1 MKADVG
7 SVIWNMANGTM
18 ADNLAD
24 PEFTNSVDALTREI
38 YDDPSTIVQ
47 LPLDSLLMLFA
58 IKTFYV
64 DRRHNNPDTIA
75 YIGRL
80 LNSFSRTDS
89 APEEVRRF
97 RGESEDVASSVNP
110 LYMMDV
116 LLKGETN
123 PRTVMALHRYIADH
137 SLFWAGTFP
146 DASPSTSS
154 FGESCY
160 YTLSRFG
167 DTSSYDREVY
177 SELSRIFPFYVD
189 GMNDLARNFLHAPNR
204 EVLTD
209 LMLDAVTRSK
219 EGNLVEATQAKEDAL
234 AYARLLHF
242 PSPFGSN

>member
-1 MKADVG
+1 M
-7 SVIWNMANGTM
+7 
-18 ADNLAD
+18 
-24 PEFTNSVDALTREI
+24 
-38 YDDPSTIVQ
+38 
-47 LPLDSLLMLFA
+47 LLA

-64 DRRHNNPDTIA
+64 DRRHNNPDTIS

-80 LNSFSRTDS
+80 LDSFTRTDS
-89 APEEVRRF
+89 APEAVRRF
-97 RGESEDVASSVNP
+97 REGSEDAASSVDP
-110 LYMMDV
+110 VYMVDV
-116 LLKGETN
+116 LLKDASDS
-123 PRTVMALHRYIADH
+123 RSVMALHRYIADH

-146 DASPSTSS
+146 DADPSTSS

-160 YTLSRFG
+160 YTLSRFRY
-167 DTSSYDREVY
+167 TSSYDREVY
-177 SELSRIFPFYVD
+177 SELSRIFPYYVE

-219 EGNLVEATQAKEDAL
+219 VDDQREATQAKEDAI